1 MSWTA
6 IIVLSAGSYAFKLAG
21 LVAGDRLAVRLAPV
35 SGLLPAALFAAI
47 LAIMTLA
54 DGEALVFDARVVG
67 VAVGAVAVCRRA
79 PFVVVVV
86 AAMAATAL
94 FRLVT

>member
-1 MSWTA
+1 
-6 IIVLSAGSYAFKLAG
+6 
-21 LVAGDRLAVRLAPV
+21 
-35 SGLLPAALFAAI
+35 
-47 LAIMTLA
+47 MTLA
-54 DGEALVFDARVVG
+54 DGETLVFDARVVG
-67 VAVGAVAVCRRA
+67 VAVGAVAVWRQV

>member
-54 DGEALVFDARVVG
+54 DGETLVFDARVVG
-67 VAVGAVAVCRRA
+67 VAVGAVAVWRRV

-86 AAMAATAL
+86 AAMAVTAL
-94 FRLVT
+94 FRLVI

>member
-1 MSWTA
+1 VSWTA

-54 DGEALVFDARVVG
+54 DGETLVFDARVVG
-67 VAVGAVAVCRRA
+67 VAVGAVAVWRRV

-86 AAMAATAL
+86 AAMAVTAL
-94 FRLVT
+94 FRLVI